1 MTASPTSR
9 LTAEAY
15 LALDRAAEGRSE
27 FFDGEMFAM
36 AGGTWN
42 HGVVAA
48 NFTGALNRRFDGRPS
63 QAVSE
68 NVRVK
73 IDATGRYTYPDV
85 AALCGAPQ
93 FEDSV
98 GDTLLNPA
106 LIVEVLSDSTS
117 QDDRGTKFLRYQLI
131 ASLTE
136 YVLVS
141 QHEPVI
147 IRYNRQASALFMA
160 STASSNSSLSPSKS
174 RSPKFTAMSSSR
186 PRQRGLR
193 LRRGENPFPPLIDT
207 FASP

>member
-1 MTASPTSR
+1 MPRAATPIPTSPPC
-9 LTAEAY
+9 AE
-15 LALDRAAEGRSE
+15 
-27 FFDGEMFAM
+27 
-36 AGGTWN
+36 
-42 HGVVAA
+42 H
-48 NFTGALNRRFDGRPS
+48 
-63 QAVSE
+63 
-68 NVRVK
+68 
-73 IDATGRYTYPDV
+73 
-85 AALCGAPQ
+85 Q